1 MDWTNLSLAQILAI
15 FKSHFLDQAETSTAF
30 APPLRSRCAGHSG
43 SGSST
48 SNERQK
54 KMVSLLTAGEK
65 LTSRRCEREFDITRD
80 TAARDFGLLMRL
92 GLATRQGRGRSTS
105 YVLATKT

>member
-43 SGSST
+43 SRSST
-48 SNERQK
+48 KRTPEEDGFF
-54 KMVSLLTAGEK
+54 THGW
-65 LTSRRCEREFDITRD
+65 RE
-80 TAARDFGLLMRL
+80 AHEP
-92 GLATRQGRGRSTS
+92 
-105 YVLATKT
+105 